1 MLPSNHTLDLT
12 HEYSL
17 SVSSPMQKIERYGV
31 LALIL
36 LVITL
41 FAVGVWGDRPENI
54 EDPVAQGPG
63 VAVNRRVR
71 PRVQPPTAAQIQVPP
86 QVQDSSLPVDPAL
99 GMRSTPEATASEHFV
114 PDVQSARLRRAV
126 EIQEHA
132 RAQRPATHSL
142 QDKAPEQVLVGDQR
156 SKPGAIQRL
165 PERVHVVRSGDVFST
180 IVERECGG
188 GRFTGQVMACNPGL
202 DPDRIL
208 VGQRIMLPAR
218 DGSLVSRVS
227 AVTDTAA
234 ARKVLTVTEGSD
246 KSKSSGRVRSL
257 NVYRVQSGDVLSRI
271 ISTNCPAGVRL
282 SDVVALNKGMDP
294 NRILVGQELRLPRTA
309 PRSASKSSQG
319 SRPKRT
325 PSAATPS
332 GPTHRVRPGDILGRI
347 ATQQGC
353 TLASIVAAN
362 PGLDPD
368 RIRVGQVLQ
377 LPASS
382 SGIRAQDSPGGAFKL
397 ARASGL
403 SGRRWAGVK

>member
-1 MLPSNHTLDLT
+1 
-12 HEYSL
+12 
-17 SVSSPMQKIERYGV
+17 MQKIERYGV

-41 FAVGVWGDRPENI
+41 FAVGVWGDRPESI
-54 EDPVAQGPG
+54 EGPVAQGPG
-63 VAVNRRVR
+63 EAVKRRVR
-71 PRVQPPTAAQIQVPP
+71 PRVQPPTVAQAQVPP

-99 GMRSTPEATASEHFV
+99 GMRRTPDTTAGESFV
-114 PDVQSARLRRAV
+114 PDPQSARLRRAAKRL
-126 EIQEHA
+126 EQA
-132 RAQRPATHSL
+132 RAQRPAPHSL
-142 QDKAPEQVLVGDQR
+142 QDKAPEQSVVGDQR
-156 SKPGAIQRL
+156 SKPGAIQSL
-165 PERVHVVRSGDVFST
+165 PERVHVVRSGEVFST

-188 GRFTGQVMACNPGL
+188 RRFTDQVMACNPGL

-218 DGSLVSRVS
+218 DDSLVSRAS
-227 AVTDTAA
+227 AVTETAA
-234 ARKVLTVTEGSD
+234 THKPLTVAEGSG
-246 KSKSSGRVRSL
+246 KSKNSGRVRSL

-271 ISTNCPAGVRL
+271 ISANCPAGVRL
-282 SDVVALNKGMDP
+282 SDVVALNKGIDP
-294 NRILVGQELRLPRTA
+294 NRIIVGQELRLPRTA
-309 PRSASKSSQG
+309 PPSASKSSQG
-319 SRPKRT
+319 SRPKTT
-325 PSAATPS
+325 PPARTPS

-353 TLASIVAAN
+353 TVANIVAAN

-382 SGIRAQDSPGGAFKL
+382 SSIRAQDSPGGAFKL